1 MAMQLIWHMFSALT
15 QQGVSAVYLE
25 VPASVIMIHLL
36 QISWTVITKKNYIQ
50 GTCSYQISTCQ
61 GHFHLPE
68 ILILHLPKS
77 LVSAL
82 PL

>member
-36 QISWTVITKKNYIQ
+36 QISWTQSSRRRIISKVPVLTKSPPAKVIFTFQKY
-50 GTCSYQISTCQ
+50 
-61 GHFHLPE
+61 
-68 ILILHLPKS
+68 
-77 LVSAL
+77 
-82 PL
+82 